1 MKTLTEMRMV
11 ISESASYNE
20 IRNIREMISG
30 IEAAT
35 GIKMELFTD
44 KEPAAD
50 GGEIVFGRTKRDGSS
65 RLYGRLPHGSYAISD
80 DGDSLFV
87 AYDNYLLAIDAIKKI
102 GELCESGASL
112 PIDMVESPDY
122 SDLYMDKEESGDV
135 RVMTTNIVAAGDL
148 SSLQYLGE
156 KYGVTYVDRIDI
168 QASMIL
174 DYLPDFIGLQE
185 IQEGTV
191 NKIEGYMHTELMKR
205 IGHRYTEVD
214 LDPFVPI
221 KINQW
226 TPIVY
231 LHEKWELLE
240 CGAATDGEIL
250 NAMHRW
256 QWGVYKNK
264 ENGGIFI
271 HLNLHGPHSGNQQ
284 FRDFQPVFFSLVNGR
299 VRALLDKYGNVPVA
313 ICGDYNQHYDTPSI
327 AELRKDTAL
336 DTAYL
341 VAKDTTYPEKY
352 AGIDHIMINTDA
364 AEARVYR
371 MIDNGLIYMTSDH
384 RPSFVDLSVIP

>member
-1 MKTLTEMRMV
+1 MKIITDMRMV
-11 ISESASYNE
+11 ISESATYNE
-20 IRNIREMISG
+20 IRSVRDMINEVES
-30 IEAAT
+30 AT
-35 GIKMELFTD
+35 GVKMELVTD
-44 KEPAAD
+44 KEPSVS
-50 GGEIVFGRTKRDGSS
+50 GEIAFGKTNRGGSVG
-65 RLYGRLPHGSYAISD
+65 LYKSLAHGSYAIVSEGED
-80 DGDSLFV
+80 IFV
-87 AYDNYLLAIDAIKKI
+87 AYDNYLLAIDAIKRV
-102 GELCESGASL
+102 GDMCVSGASL
-112 PIDMVESPDY
+112 PINIVETPDC
-122 SDLYMDKEESGDV
+122 SALCMDKNKSDDI

-156 KYGVTYVDRIDI
+156 KYGVTYVDRIDL

-185 IQEGTV
+185 IQEGIV

-214 LDPFVPI
+214 LDPFVPT
-221 KINQW
+221 KKHQW

-240 CGAATDGEIL
+240 CGAATDEEIL
-250 NAMHRW
+250 NVMHRW

-264 ENGGIFI
+264 ENGQVFV
-271 HLNLHGPHSGNQQ
+271 HMNLHGPHSGNQQ
-284 FRDFQPVFFSLVNGR
+284 FRDFQPVFFSLVNQR
-299 VRALLDKYGNVPVA
+299 TRALLDKYGNPPVA
-313 ICGDYNQHYDTPSI
+313 ITGDYNQFYDTPSI
-327 AELRKDTAL
+327 AELRKDTTL

-352 AGIDHIMINTDA
+352 AGIDHIMVNTDVV
-364 AEARVYR
+364 EANTYR

-384 RPSFVDLSVIP
+384 RPSFVDLSVKK